1 MIQRTHGVRNARH
14 HFACDA
20 IILPY
25 TCSNPWCDDKYFY
38 TSAVY
43 RNYVVGICFLPC
55 LALTDRLHDNKWCNR
70 FTRLLKLKTRIYL
83 ILQQQ
88 QQNHRLTSAY
98 TTALLIK
105 YIYILFILL
114 VSVTEFCYNGSS
126 T

>member
-1 MIQRTHGVRNARH
+1 MIKRTHGVRNARH

-70 FTRLLKLKTRIYL
+70 FTRLLKLKNPDIF
-83 ILQQQ
+83 
-88 QQNHRLTSAY
+88 NFA
-98 TTALLIK
+98 TTTTTK
-105 YIYILFILL
+105 SPVEKRTQRRY
-114 VSVTEFCYNGSS
+114 
-126 T
+126 